1 MNEHGSPTTMP
12 HVGVYALI
20 GRDERLL
27 LVEQPDHATLP
38 GGAARTGEPVE
49 QALRRALLGQ
59 FGVTV
64 VALDFCAVVER
75 DTTQPGHP
83 ATSEVAFLFDVTVAE
98 RDRIGE
104 SAPQPHRWAGE
115 GELST
120 LEPKAIREA
129 LIAGRLSAENPW
141 QAWTP

>member
-27 LVEQPDHATLP
+27 LVEHADHATLP

-49 QALRRALLGQ
+49 QALRRVLLDQ
-59 FGVTV
+59 LGVTV
-64 VALDFCAVVER
+64 VALDFCAVVEH
-75 DTTQPGHP
+75 DIAQPGHP
-83 ATSEVAFLFDVTVAE
+83 ATSELAFLFDVTLAE
-98 RDRIGE
+98 PDRIGE
-104 SAPQPHRWAGE
+104 SASQPHRWAGE
-115 GELST
+115 CELST
-120 LEPKAIREA
+120 LEPQAVREA